1 MFAGLTAGAVAAIAA
16 VLASLPLRSPSDTLL
31 NSASVA
37 LAALMAGVLSGLLWL
52 ALRRT
57 SRPTLWFL
65 AAWSAIF
72 LPASAF
78 VLFLGQSQL
87 DGFVSFASP
96 LGPDHLRGYRTV
108 DPGHPQVYSR
118 ASLVARRGGGGRGRG
133 GGLRAGHPIGP
144 GERPA
149 GTPSTGLPQPA
160 GRSPLGTRGLTASCF
175 NFNESSTRLTE
186 SKTRAVVRI
195 CEQY

>member
-31 NSASVA
+31 NRASVA
-37 LAALMAGVLSGLLWL
+37 LAALMAGVLSGLLWM

-57 SRPTLWFL
+57 GRPALWFL

-96 LGPDHLRGYRTV
+96 LALIIYVVTGLLTLAIHRYIP
-108 DPGHPQVYSR
+108 
-118 ASLVARRGGGGRGRG
+118 
-133 GGLRAGHPIGP
+133 GLRWWHGVAAVGVAAAVGFGLATQSDQESGRLELPPP
-144 GERPA
+144 GSHSLPA
-149 GTPSTGLPQPA
+149 E
-160 GRSPLGTRGLTASCF
+160 ASR
-175 NFNESSTRLTE
+175 EPG
-186 SKTRAVVRI
+186 A
-195 CEQY
+195 